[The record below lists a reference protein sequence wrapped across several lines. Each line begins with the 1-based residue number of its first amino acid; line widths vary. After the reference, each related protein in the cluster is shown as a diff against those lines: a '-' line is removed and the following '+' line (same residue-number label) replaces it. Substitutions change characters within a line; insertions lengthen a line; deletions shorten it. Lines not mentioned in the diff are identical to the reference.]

1 MPKIREFLSIEQALT
16 HALENLIDED
26 LKQTKKKKITFRDYA
41 DPDKHDRNITLR
53 DAIEV
58 DAALMKKNKGHPLLD
73 VYNSILD
80 IQLHVDNKNPKV
92 ERTLISMGERVG
104 KLMGEVEKSMSEES
118 DSGEEISKD
127 EKDKIYKAIKEL
139 EEKITN
145 LKSSLK

>member
-1 MPKIREFLSIEQALT
+1 MPKIREFLTIEQALS
-16 HALENLIDED
+16 HALKD
-26 LKQTKKKKITFRDYA
+26 LTDLDLSNTKKKKEAFNTYA

-58 DAALMKKNKGHPLLD
+58 DAALMKKSKGHPLLD

-80 IQLHVDNKNPKV
+80 IQLHGDNKKPKV
-92 ERTLISMGERVG
+92 ERTLIAMGERVG

>member
-16 HALENLIDED
+16 HALENLADED

-80 IQLHVDNKNPKV
+80 IQLHGDNKNPKV